1 MTGDTG
7 DMTHEGTIGD
17 IRTTDDMADIRT
29 GTIHM
34 RGTDRRCA
42 DTTGMAVDMTGTEGT
57 TGTHRPGIMAG
68 TTTGTTRTDRPNRA
82 THHRLHVTPMTGMGH
97 LEDIQMADTSSERHL
112 ATREAHSHPGTH
124 IHPTQT
130 APEPIPNQHRTVH
143 HPRQPG
149 THST

>member
-1 MTGDTG
+1 MWSTGRGAKSFDATSNRNGDKTAQKIRRVKGRWSGIGDIGIRGTMTGDTG
-7 DMTHEGTIGD
+7 DMTHGGTIGD

-68 TTTGTTRTDRPNRA
+68 TT
-82 THHRLHVTPMTGMGH
+82 
-97 LEDIQMADTSSERHL
+97 
-112 ATREAHSHPGTH
+112 
-124 IHPTQT
+124 
-130 APEPIPNQHRTVH
+130 
-143 HPRQPG
+143 
-149 THST
+149 